1 MATSQARRKERMQTT
16 KEEQSKT
23 LAALSDHEESSSDEY
38 DGDKIEVRPA
48 VDKQT
53 YPVPPQCSFGAL
65 GLDQWLVDTLNAMS
79 IGQPTEIQRAC
90 IGAVID
96 GRDVIGGAKTGSG
109 KTAAFA
115 LPILQKLSEDPFGVF
130 AVVLTPT
137 RELAF
142 QIAEQFEVLGKGV
155 GVKVTVAIGGVD
167 MVTQAVSLGR
177 RPHIVVATPGRLAD
191 HIASNS
197 DAMHLQRVRF
207 LVLDEAD
214 RLLTDTFA
222 ADLGVIVD
230 AIPKQRQTLLF
241 TATVTP
247 SILALRDRPP
257 TAGQRQPFV
266 HVCNSGIS
274 TVAKLT
280 QQYIFVPSHVKEA
293 YLVHLLTTSV
303 AKLER
308 RAGNRLADDDSEGS
322 SSEDDGPTVGK
333 DKSIMIFVGHCRVAE
348 TLRVM
353 LYELGFR
360 VAALHSKMPQQ
371 ERLNSLGKFRAE
383 AVRILIA
390 TDVGSRGLDI
400 PSVELVVNMHV
411 PRDPDEYIHRVGRTA
426 RAGRGGR
433 AVTIMTERDIK
444 LIHNIEARVGCQLA
458 ELKLSEAR
466 VLEDM
471 GKVLAAKRAAALHLL
486 DTDFGARDRIRRE
499 KHSAT
504 SEPSKRRANVHP
516 SKRTKNHSHKR
527 AK

>member
-1 MATSQARRKERMQTT
+1 MVISQGQKKEQTRVKGIRSEILT
-16 KEEQSKT
+16 E
-23 LAALSDHEESSSDEY
+23 LSDNESSSDDY
-38 DGDKIEVRPA
+38 DGDKIEVIPA
-48 VDKQT
+48 TDKEI
-53 YPVPPQCSFGAL
+53 YPIPAQCTFREL
-65 GLDQWLVDTLNAMS
+65 GLDQWVIDTLVAMS
-79 IGQPTEIQRAC
+79 IKQPTEIQRAC
-90 IGAVID
+90 IRGILK
-96 GRDVIGGAKTGSG
+96 GEDVIGGAKTGSG

-130 AVVLTPT
+130 AVILTPT

-155 GVKVTVAIGGVD
+155 GVKVTVVIGGVD
-167 MVTQAVSLGR
+167 MVTQAISLGR
-177 RPHIVVATPGRLAD
+177 RPHIIVATPGRLAD
-191 HIASNS
+191 HIISS
-197 DAMHLQRVRF
+197 TDAMHLGRVKY

-222 ADLGVIVD
+222 KDLEIIVD

-241 TATVTP
+241 TATVTS
-247 SILALRDRPP
+247 SILALRDKPSI
-257 TAGQRQPFV
+257 TTKKLPFI
-266 HVCNSGIS
+266 HICDNGIS
-274 TVAKLT
+274 TVTQLT

-303 AKLER
+303 SKLEKR
-308 RAGNRLADDDSEGS
+308 SGNRLEDDDS
-322 SSEDDGPTVGK
+322 SSEDDGATVGK
-333 DKSIMIFVGHCRVAE
+333 DKSIIIFVGHCRVAE

-360 VAALHSKMPQQ
+360 VAALHSKMAQQ

-444 LIHNIEARVGCQLA
+444 LIHNIEARVGCQLT
-458 ELKLSEAR
+458 ELKLSETR

-471 GKVLAAKRAAALHLL
+471 GKVLAARRAAALHLL
-486 DTDFGARDRIRRE
+486 DTDFGARDRVRRE
-499 KHSAT
+499 KYAT
-504 SEPSKRRANVHP
+504 TTEPSKRRAKDHP
-516 SKRTKNHSHKR
+516 SRPSKINSSKRSK
-527 AK
+527 